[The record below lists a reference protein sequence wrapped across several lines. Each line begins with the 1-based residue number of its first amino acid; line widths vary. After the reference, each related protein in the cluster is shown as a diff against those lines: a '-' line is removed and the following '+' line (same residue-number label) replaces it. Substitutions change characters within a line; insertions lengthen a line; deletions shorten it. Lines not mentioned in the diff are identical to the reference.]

1 MHSYKCIFSKN
12 DNLKNIEIAPLIET
26 QEAFNLNIYRLKSGV
41 NNYIHNF
48 EKIILF
54 KYNFSFDNNYISKL
68 DPFVDN
74 ENDTNLNYF
83 SKDNQI
89 FTAYRNKY
97 IKGMNISTEE
107 DIIKPLEEI
116 KIDNDNDIYGSIDK
130 INQRWLNK
138 KKCTRIISRPD
149 IDNYKLHLY
158 LKNCLE
164 IPLISQAFNEF
175 VKQKIKSIEN
185 DNITIQKPIIDST
198 FDELTLEIYRSFK
211 EDNITINKIKFNTE
225 IFIHESIE
233 TINNIYNNKNLL
245 NMEILKDYSPHCN
258 INIDILN
265 DVNIN
270 INYEKFKK
278 WKEDKINKKKCTRIL
293 ARPDIDNYKL
303 HLTSKKF
310 LEIPLISQAFDEF
323 VKQKIK
329 STEIDNVIIKK
340 PMIDSTFDEFTLE
353 IYRSFKG
360 DNIVINK
367 IILETQ
373 IFIHESIES
382 INNIYT
388 NQNII
393 NMEIAQDY
401 SNQCNVKIDILNDV
415 DINNNYEIFKK
426 WKEDKINKK
435 NKYICSGD
443 ASIELMKS
451 NLTKDKFNNP
461 KTSLLYNLSLQ
472 LNEINSK
479 NMNDFNNINNLK
491 LTMTK
496 SENYNFSKCAKK
508 LKDEIDLSLSNKNTF
523 NSKFDSINKLKS
535 EKLRMKKKLSSIN
548 SKNNENLEKNNEYEN
563 IMRQMKKSENDL
575 NKKRKRIY
583 INKIKAEQDNK
594 FEQEM
599 KRNKKYNM
607 IYPILV
613 VIISLLFSA
622 YKHFSNDE

>member
-1 MHSYKCIFSKN
+1 MSKNSKGYNYKTNYNSFGSNEIKDQYNNFKNVNSQNQKIKTNKNKKLLKLTEIKHVSNIIWSQRKTKSEEKKLYISRHEHFNEVIENEPIIDKNDHERFFKFDYKKTKRYSNKNEIFPSFSDIANKKETFLEKNIKNFIQDSSRLHSYICIHSKN
-12 DNLKNIEIAPLIET
+12 DNLKNIEIAPLIKTE
-26 QEAFNLNIYRLKSGV
+26 ESFNLNKDRLRSGV
-41 NNYIHNF
+41 DNYIHNF

-54 KYNFSFDNNYISKL
+54 QYNFSFDNNYISKL

-74 ENDTNLNYF
+74 ENDINLNYF

-89 FTAYRNKY
+89 FTAYRNKN
-97 IKGMNISTEE
+97 IKGINLCKEE
-107 DIIKPLEEI
+107 DILKPLEEI
-116 KIDNDNDIYGSIDK
+116 KIDNENDIYGSIDK
-130 INQRWLNK
+130 INQRWL
-138 KKCTRIISRPD
+138 
-149 IDNYKLHLY
+149 
-158 LKNCLE
+158 
-164 IPLISQAFNEF
+164 
-175 VKQKIKSIEN
+175 
-185 DNITIQKPIIDST
+185 
-198 FDELTLEIYRSFK
+198 
-211 EDNITINKIKFNTE
+211 
-225 IFIHESIE
+225 
-233 TINNIYNNKNLL
+233 
-245 NMEILKDYSPHCN
+245 
-258 INIDILN
+258 
-265 DVNIN
+265 
-270 INYEKFKK
+270 
-278 WKEDKINKKKCTRIL
+278 NKKKCTRIL

-353 IYRSFKG
+353 IYRSFKE

-523 NSKFDSINKLKS
+523 NNKFNSINKLKS

-563 IMRQMKKSENDL
+563 IMIQMKKSENNL

>member
-1 MHSYKCIFSKN
+1 MQKKGKSYININYNDFGEKKTKNSFNNSKNANSINQEIKPNKNKKLIKVSELKPIRDYIMSQRRTKSEEKKLYILQYEYYNDIIEKETKIDINDHLRKFKFDLKTIKKYSNKNEVFPLFSDIANKKESFLEKNIKNFIKDSSILHSYKCIFSKN

-175 VKQKIKSIEN
+175 VKQKIKSTEN

-198 FDELTLEIYRSFK
+198 FDELTLEIFRSFK

-225 IFIHESIE
+225 IIIHESIE
-233 TINNIYNNKNLL
+233 TINNIYNNKNVL
-245 NMEILKDYSPHCN
+245 NMEIVQDYSPHCN

-278 WKEDKINKKKCTRIL
+278 WKEDKINKK
-293 ARPDIDNYKL
+293 
-303 HLTSKKF
+303 
-310 LEIPLISQAFDEF
+310 
-323 VKQKIK
+323 
-329 STEIDNVIIKK
+329 
-340 PMIDSTFDEFTLE
+340 
-353 IYRSFKG
+353 
-360 DNIVINK
+360 
-367 IILETQ
+367 
-373 IFIHESIES
+373 
-382 INNIYT
+382 
-388 NQNII
+388 
-393 NMEIAQDY
+393 
-401 SNQCNVKIDILNDV
+401 
-415 DINNNYEIFKK
+415 
-426 WKEDKINKK
+426 

-451 NLTKDKFNNP
+451 NLKKDKFNNP
-461 KTSLLYNLSLQ
+461 QTSLLHNLSLQ

-479 NMNDFNNINNLK
+479 NMNDINNNNLN
-491 LTMTK
+491 LTMNK
-496 SENYNFSKCAKK
+496 SANFNFSKCAKK

-523 NSKFDSINKLKS
+523 NSKLVSLNKLKS
-535 EKLRMKKKLSSIN
+535 ERLRMKKKLSSIN
-548 SKNNENLEKNNEYEN
+548 SKNDENLEKNNEYEN
-563 IMRQMKKSENDL
+563 IMRQMKKSENDM
-575 NKKRKRIY
+575 NKKRKKIY
-583 INKIKAEQDNK
+583 INKIKAEQENNFD
-594 FEQEM
+594 QEI
-599 KRNKKYNM
+599 KRDKKYNM
-607 IYPILV
+607 IYPILI
-613 VIISLLFSA
+613 VIISLLFST
-622 YKHFSNDE
+622 YKHFSNED